1 MDDTKLES
9 PDAAV
14 DRKVPM
20 LCTRCAALSGCS
32 MIHHTTKAI
41 AAHPAMVFA
50 FTSPP
55 TGAQTSVAREP
66 MLARADF
73 PANANGAKLPCRLEV
88 CPGVAHSMPDR
99 RKQCVTGYAAAPHRV
114 LNGRGRR

>member
-1 MDDTKLES
+1 MT
-9 PDAAV
+9 
-14 DRKVPM
+14 
-20 LCTRCAALSGCS
+20 
-32 MIHHTTKAI
+32 HHTTKAI

-55 TGAQTSVAREP
+55 TGAQTVLPENL

-73 PANANGAKLPCRLEV
+73 PANANGAKLPCRHEV

-99 RKQCVTGYAAAPHRV
+99 REQCVIGYAGRADPGPEPAPC
-114 LNGRGRR
+114 GRDRRFCRRDGRPSDSIPPCGACW